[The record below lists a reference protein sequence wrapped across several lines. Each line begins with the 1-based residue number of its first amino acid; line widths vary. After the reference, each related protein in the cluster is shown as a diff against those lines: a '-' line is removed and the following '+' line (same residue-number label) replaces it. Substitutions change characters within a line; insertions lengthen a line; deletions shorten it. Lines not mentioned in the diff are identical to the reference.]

1 MRLGTSTR
9 CLAVALLFGALA
21 DGATRCAQA
30 LPPCADNTINNA
42 SGGVLSIRT
51 GKVFKVYP
59 GTGGRT
65 AAWLPGDKV
74 SVCPLGGS
82 AYEITNLRNNQAVK
96 ALRS

>member
-1 MRLGTSTR
+1 MRLGSSIK
-9 CLAVALLFGALA
+9 CLAAALLVVALAEGI
-21 DGATRCAQA
+21 TRSAQA
-30 LPPCADNTINNA
+30 LPPCTDNTINNA
-42 SGGVLSIRT
+42 SGGVISIRT
-51 GKVFKVYP
+51 GQVFKAYP

-82 AYEITNLRNNQAVK
+82 AYEITNLRKNQAVK

>member
-1 MRLGTSTR
+1 MHLASAIR
-9 CLAVALLFGALA
+9 CLTVALLVVASV
-21 DGATRCAQA
+21 DGITRCAQA
-30 LPPCADNTINNA
+30 LPPCTDNTINNA

-51 GKVFKVYP
+51 GKVFKAYP